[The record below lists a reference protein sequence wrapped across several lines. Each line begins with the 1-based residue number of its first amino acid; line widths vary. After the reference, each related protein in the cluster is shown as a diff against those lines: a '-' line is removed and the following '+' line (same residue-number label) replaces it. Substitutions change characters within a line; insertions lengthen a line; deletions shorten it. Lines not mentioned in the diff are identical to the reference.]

1 MNNIGIVLAI
11 LGAVVAA
18 LFAGMGSA
26 RGVGMVG
33 EAAAGIV
40 STDASK
46 FSKVL
51 LLQLLPGT
59 QGLYGLLIAV
69 LILSRVGII
78 GAGAVI
84 ILLIVL
90 IIISANGK
98 NSKRVLT
105 FGGVLNGRNVPL
117 KKGAS
122 VIIGR
127 DPAKC
132 TVIYPKDTAGV
143 SGIHCTI
150 TFNGKTVV
158 VADNGSSFGTYIG
171 GVRVEPGRP
180 VEAHRGQ
187 EITFGSGSQSA
198 VLH

>member
-46 FSKVL
+46 LSKVL

-78 GAGAVI
+78 GAGAVDLSLGQGI
-84 ILLIVL
+84 MFFLSGLPIGIVGYFSAIAQGRAAVAGVGIVAKNPDESGKGVIMAAMVETYAILALLISIL
-90 IIISANGK
+90 ILYN
-98 NSKRVLT
+98 
-105 FGGVLNGRNVPL
+105 
-117 KKGAS
+117 
-122 VIIGR
+122 
-127 DPAKC
+127 
-132 TVIYPKDTAGV
+132 
-143 SGIHCTI
+143 I
-150 TFNGKTVV
+150 T
-158 VADNGSSFGTYIG
+158 
-171 GVRVEPGRP
+171 
-180 VEAHRGQ
+180 
-187 EITFGSGSQSA
+187 
-198 VLH
+198 L